1 MNAGDL
7 VLGGDSSLGISEDL
21 EGRRSTFQLVVASSN
36 SAKPSQA
43 MQSYCA
49 SISAAPWLVIPPS
62 KSYLSLR
69 LK

>member
-1 MNAGDL
+1 M
-7 VLGGDSSLGISEDL
+7 VGG
-21 EGRRSTFQLVVASSN
+21 TFQLVVASSN

-49 SISAAPWLVIPPS
+49 LISRAPWLVIPPS